1 MLQLIQL
8 FVDMMERVGF
18 LIALAFAFS
27 RSRWMRSYMS
37 YQGDRTYQW
46 RFLFFFSAYAILAT
60 YSGVTVSDYTYRPA
74 PWIGEVS
81 PTAAIANARTVGV
94 VIAGLLGGVKSG
106 FIVGIIAGV
115 HRYSLGGFVAVACMI
130 APILQGILAGLC
142 RNAFKKRFRKIASV
156 QLAFLVGFMA
166 EALQMI
172 LILALAKPWDDAFNL
187 VSLIGLPQTLA
198 NSVGVALYFVLYN
211 TMEREEAR
219 IGAEHA
225 HQALQIADMTMP
237 LWRLDF
243 DKAVA
248 EISKVL
254 NEEMKSV
261 GVFFSKDGESWV
273 AEGRKTQHANDLII
287 RVPNRPQ
294 VGQFRLYFERE
305 QDDNPSRRRMLSS
318 LAELLSQQYAFVES
332 DRQTQLL
339 ADAEIRSLQ
348 AQMNPHFLF
357 NVLNT
362 VKSFIRTKPEE
373 ARQMVMHLSKFLRKN
388 MSHGN
393 QRLITIRDE
402 YELVMS
408 YLSLIKS
415 RLGDQMEFYADIDE
429 RLLDHA
435 IPPFT
440 IQPLIENAIVHGIK
454 NKPGIGVIR
463 LSVKEELDEGKLHAR
478 VTVQDNGVGLE
489 TAELDS
495 QSEHAGLALRN
506 IEQRLN
512 YHYGKE
518 HPLEIASKPGEGTI
532 IKFWV
537 R

>member
-1 MLQLIQL
+1 MIQL

-18 LIALAFAFS
+18 LIALAFVFS

-37 YQGDRTYQW
+37 YQADRTHQW
-46 RFLFFFSAYAILAT
+46 RFLLFFSAYAILAT
-60 YSGVTVSDYTYRPA
+60 YSGVTVSNFTYQPA

-94 VIAGLLGGVKSG
+94 VIAGLLGGVPSG
-106 FIVGIIAGV
+106 FIVGTLAGL
-115 HRYSLGGFVAVACMI
+115 HRYTLGGFVAVACAI

-142 RNAFKKRFRKIASV
+142 RDAFKKRFRKESAV

-166 EALQMI
+166 EALQML
-172 LILALAKPWDDAFNL
+172 LILLLAKPWEDA
-187 VSLIGLPQTLA
+187 VSLVTLIGIPQTLA

-225 HQALQIADMTMP
+225 HKALQIADMTMP
-237 LWRLDF
+237 LWRLEF

-248 EISKVL
+248 EIAKVL
-254 NEEMKSV
+254 IGEMRAV
-261 GVFFSKDGESWV
+261 GAFFSKDGVSWV
-273 AEGRKTQHANDLII
+273 AEGRRTKHWNDLFI

-294 VGQFRLYFERE
+294 VGQFRLYYDRE
-305 QDDNPSRRRMLSS
+305 QDNNPSRRRMLSS
-318 LAELLSQQYAFVES
+318 LADLLSQQYAFVES
-332 DRQTQLL
+332 ERQTQLL

-348 AQMNPHFLF
+348 SQMNPHFLF

-393 QRLITIRDE
+393 QRLVTIRDE
-402 YELVMS
+402 YEMVMS

-415 RLGDQMEFYADIDE
+415 RQGDQMEFYADMDDKLME
-429 RLLDHA
+429 HT

-440 IQPLIENAIVHGIK
+440 IQPLVENAVVHGIK
-454 NKPGIGVIR
+454 NKTGTGIIR
-463 LSVKEELDEGKLHAR
+463 LTVKEEDDKGRLR
-478 VTVQDNGVGLE
+478 TRITVEDNGVGMANGGDE
-489 TAELDS
+489 
-495 QSEHAGLALRN
+495 QGEHAGVALRN
-506 IEQRLN
+506 IEQRLSF
-512 YHYGKE
+512 YYGSE
-518 HPLEIASKPGEGTI
+518 RPLEIDSKPGEGTLVR
-532 IKFWV
+532 FWV

>member
-1 MLQLIQL
+1 MLQL
-8 FVDMMERVGF
+8 FVDMIERVGF

-37 YQGDRTYQW
+37 YQGNRTYQW
-46 RFLFFFSAYAILAT
+46 RFLFFFTAYAILAT

-106 FIVGIIAGV
+106 LIVGVAAGV

-130 APILQGILAGLC
+130 APILQGVLAGLC
-142 RNAFKKRFRKIASV
+142 RNAFKKRFRKVASI

-166 EALQMI
+166 EALQMA
-172 LILALAKPWDDAFNL
+172 LILALAKPWGDALNL

-198 NSVGVALYFVLYN
+198 NSIGVALYFVLYN
-211 TMEREEAR
+211 TMEREEDR

-225 HQALQIADMTMP
+225 HKALQIADMTMP
-237 LWRLDF
+237 LWRLEF
-243 DKAVA
+243 EKAVR
-248 EISKVL
+248 EIAKVL
-254 NEEMKSV
+254 NEEMKAV
-261 GVFFSKDGESWV
+261 GAFFSKNGSAWV
-273 AEGRKTQHANDLII
+273 AEGRKTKHWIDLFIHI
-287 RVPNRPQ
+287 PNQRPI
-294 VGQFRLYFERE
+294 GQFRLYFERE

-318 LAELLSQQYAFVES
+318 LAGLLSQQYAFVES
-332 DRQTQLL
+332 ERQSQLL

-393 QRLITIRDE
+393 QRMITIRDE

-415 RLGDQMEFYADIDE
+415 RLGDQLEFYADIDE
-429 RLLDHA
+429 RLLDHQ

-440 IQPLIENAIVHGIK
+440 IQPLVENAIVHGINNRK
-454 NKPGIGVIR
+454 GIGVIR
-463 LSVKEELDEGKLHAR
+463 LAVKEELNDGKLHAR
-478 VTVQDNGVGLE
+478 ITVEDNGVGLE
-489 TAELDS
+489 TVRLHS
-495 QSEHAGLALRN
+495 HGEHAGMALRN

-512 YHYGKE
+512 YHYGRE
-518 HPLEIASKPGEGTI
+518 HPLEIESKPGEGTKI
-532 IKFWV
+532 RFWV